1 MAKGRKKTQ
10 REVERNREYQKE
22 YYQRRRE
29 ELLAERRRRYR
40 EDPEYRERMRIRD
53 RRRYWFGRRQQKK
66 KRSNLP
72 DVDFNDVQ
80 PLGKLRIVVK
90 NPKDL
95 RHGQEVE
102 VPVYGTNELGQFLG
116 RDGQTIRKW
125 LKRGVLPESA
135 HRGAEVDFTTKG
147 RNPRLYTEDE
157 ARIIYENRELLER
170 PAPSL
175 ADSAFSRTVTSEFGK
190 LVQGLRPKPRRAK
203 DLYV

>member
-1 MAKGRKKTQ
+1 
-10 REVERNREYQKE
+10 
-22 YYQRRRE
+22 
-29 ELLAERRRRYR
+29 
-40 EDPEYRERMRIRD
+40 
-53 RRRYWFGRRQQKK
+53 K

-90 NPKDL
+90 NPKDQ

-125 LKRGVLPESA
+125 LKRGVLPEPA
-135 HRGAEVDFTTKG
+135 HRGSEVNFTTKG

-157 ARIIYENRELLER
+157 ARIIYESRELLDR

-175 ADSAFSRTVTSEFGK
+175 ADSAFSRTVMREF
-190 LVQGLRPKPRRAK
+190 
-203 DLYV
+203 